1 MITLALHGNKSHSV
15 PVLRWMILSSDKT
28 CSRSSSSPQLLPFI
42 GFIRERG
49 SDTRRRAPGQ
59 DLSPGPP
66 HRGQSLCTC
75 DGHTKRRS
83 KFMDIFC
90 CCSSSASS
98 LHTAA
103 SCFLNAPVLHPT
115 HNILSM
121 PAQSFNTD
129 IDLILLR
136 GRTIMCRHSVFA
148 PFFFFLQ
155 IRKAE

>member
-1 MITLALHGNKSHSV
+1 M
-15 PVLRWMILSSDKT
+15 
-28 CSRSSSSPQLLPFI
+28 
-42 GFIRERG
+42 RERG
-49 SDTRRRAPGQ
+49 SDTRRRAPGR

-148 PFFFFLQ
+148 PFFFFYRSGRRNNSETFLTCRCC
-155 IRKAE
+155 IKGAIGYFSSYKSFFF